1 MAGAAR
7 LTILADTGA
16 LYALIDRKDAWHARV
31 KAFWAR
37 TAEEIV
43 VPAVVLPEIT
53 YLLLRRIGA
62 HAELAFTRAV
72 ADGDF
77 VLDLP
82 TSEDVE
88 RAADL
93 MAIYSDVPIGFVDA
107 ALTAAGERLGV
118 LGVLTTDRR
127 HFSIIRPRHAVAF
140 RLLP

>member
-16 LYALIDRKDAWHARV
+16 LYALIDRSDAWHARV
-31 KAFWAR
+31 KTFWAR
-37 TAEEIV
+37 TTEEIV

-53 YLLLRRIGA
+53 YLLQRRIGA

-77 VLDLP
+77 TLELP
-82 TSEDVE
+82 TNEDVA
-88 RAADL
+88 RAPDL
-93 MAIYSDVPIGFVDA
+93 MAIYADVPIGFVDA
-107 ALTAAGERLGV
+107 ALTAAAERLSV

-127 HFSIIRPRHAVAF
+127 HFSIIRPRHVSGF
-140 RLLP
+140 RLVP